1 MKNIFEQLIIL
12 TKFMT
17 RIPIPIKVDYDPK
30 KLGKSIKFFPFVG
43 LIIGFILYYTSIIL
57 VKFSKNNL
65 INALIVIVIELM
77 VVGII
82 HIDGLCD
89 TFDGLFSYR
98 EKEKMLE
105 IMKDSRLGSN
115 GALALIL
122 YFLIKFVLLYSLLM
136 EDQGETVF
144 AVLTYPVVARL
155 CSVISC
161 ASAPYARGSG
171 MGKTFVDNT
180 KTSGVV
186 IATLITVVY
195 SGAILFYMMGSQFN
209 YFLPLDLF
217 MKSFGV
223 NLLII
228 VILGLFAFS
237 FSKLIER
244 KIGGITGDT
253 LGALLEI
260 SSLVYIFL
268 LLVIPSFFLG

>member
-17 RIPIPIKVDYDPK
+17 RIPIPIKVNYDPK

-105 IMKDSRLGSN
+105 IMKDSRIGTN
-115 GALALIL
+115 GAIILVL
-122 YFLIKFVLLYSLLM
+122 YFIAKILFISEIFSINLKYLII
-136 EDQGETVF
+136 
-144 AVLTYPVVARL
+144 YPVLARL
-155 CSVISC
+155 ATPVNAAFSD
-161 ASAPYARGSG
+161 YARKNG
-171 MGKTFVDNT
+171 MSNFIISQNSAFEGIFSIILAVAL
-180 KTSGVV
+180 SF
-186 IATLITVVY
+186 LI
-195 SGAILFYMMGSQFN
+195 
-209 YFLPLDLF
+209 
-217 MKSFGV
+217 
-223 NLLII
+223 
-228 VILGLFAFS
+228 FS
-237 FSKLIER
+237 FKGFELFLGAFLFIIFFMQFVKK
-244 KIGGITGDT
+244 KIDGVTGDT
-253 LGALLEI
+253 MGAALELTTI
-260 SSLVYIFL
+260 FVLFLAIFL
-268 LLVIPSFFLG
+268 K

>member
-105 IMKDSRLGSN
+105 IMKDSRIGTN
-115 GALALIL
+115 GAIILVL
-122 YFLIKFVLLYSLLM
+122 YFIAKILFISEIFSINLKYLII
-136 EDQGETVF
+136 
-144 AVLTYPVVARL
+144 YPVLARL
-155 CSVISC
+155 ATPVNAAFSD
-161 ASAPYARGSG
+161 YARKNG
-171 MGKTFVDNT
+171 MSNFIILQNSAFEGIFSIILAAALSFLIFSFKGFELFLGAFLFIIFFMQFV
-180 KTSGVV
+180 KKKISGV
-186 IATLITVVY
+186 
-195 SGAILFYMMGSQFN
+195 
-209 YFLPLDLF
+209 
-217 MKSFGV
+217 
-223 NLLII
+223 
-228 VILGLFAFS
+228 
-237 FSKLIER
+237 
-244 KIGGITGDT
+244 TGDT
-253 LGALLEI
+253 MGAALELTAI
-260 SSLVYIFL
+260 FVLFLAIFL
-268 LLVIPSFFLG
+268 K

>member
-98 EKEKMLE
+98 EKEKILE
-105 IMKDSRLGSN
+105 IMKDSRIGTN
-115 GALALIL
+115 GAIILVL
-122 YFLIKFVLLYSLLM
+122 YFIAKILFISEIFSINLKYLII
-136 EDQGETVF
+136 
-144 AVLTYPVVARL
+144 YPVLARL
-155 CSVISC
+155 ATPVNAAFSD
-161 ASAPYARGSG
+161 YARKNG
-171 MGKTFVDNT
+171 MSNFIISQNSAFEGIFSIILAAALSFLIFSFKGFELFLGAFLFIIFFMQFV
-180 KTSGVV
+180 KKKISGV
-186 IATLITVVY
+186 
-195 SGAILFYMMGSQFN
+195 
-209 YFLPLDLF
+209 
-217 MKSFGV
+217 
-223 NLLII
+223 
-228 VILGLFAFS
+228 
-237 FSKLIER
+237 
-244 KIGGITGDT
+244 TGDT
-253 LGALLEI
+253 MGAALELTAI
-260 SSLVYIFL
+260 FVLFLAIFL
-268 LLVIPSFFLG
+268 K

>member
-105 IMKDSRLGSN
+105 IMKDSRIGTN
-115 GALALIL
+115 GAIILVL
-122 YFLIKFVLLYSLLM
+122 YFIAKILFISEIFSINLKYLII
-136 EDQGETVF
+136 
-144 AVLTYPVVARL
+144 YPVLARL
-155 CSVISC
+155 ATPINAAFSD
-161 ASAPYARGSG
+161 YARKNGI
-171 MGKTFVDNT
+171 DNC
-180 KTSGVV
+180 
-186 IATLITVVY
+186 Y
-195 SGAILFYMMGSQFN
+195 
-209 YFLPLDLF
+209 
-217 MKSFGV
+217 
-223 NLLII
+223 
-228 VILGLFAFS
+228 
-237 FSKLIER
+237 
-244 KIGGITGDT
+244 
-253 LGALLEI
+253 
-260 SSLVYIFL
+260 
-268 LLVIPSFFLG
+268 

>member
-105 IMKDSRLGSN
+105 IMKDSRIGTN
-115 GALALIL
+115 GAIILVL
-122 YFLIKFVLLYSLLM
+122 YFIAKILFISEIFSINLKYLII
-136 EDQGETVF
+136 
-144 AVLTYPVVARL
+144 YPVLARL
-155 CSVISC
+155 ATPVNAAFSD
-161 ASAPYARGSG
+161 YARKNG
-171 MGKTFVDNT
+171 MSNFIISQNSAFEGIFSIILAAALSFLIFSFKGFELFLGAFLFIIFFMQFV
-180 KTSGVV
+180 KKKISGV
-186 IATLITVVY
+186 
-195 SGAILFYMMGSQFN
+195 
-209 YFLPLDLF
+209 
-217 MKSFGV
+217 
-223 NLLII
+223 
-228 VILGLFAFS
+228 
-237 FSKLIER
+237 
-244 KIGGITGDT
+244 TGDT
-253 LGALLEI
+253 MGAALELTTI
-260 SSLVYIFL
+260 FVLFLAIFL
-268 LLVIPSFFLG
+268 K

>member
-105 IMKDSRLGSN
+105 IMKDSRIGTN
-115 GALALIL
+115 GAIILVLYFIAKILFISEIFSINLKYLIIYPVLARLATPVNAAFSDYARKNGMSNFIILQNATFEGIFSIILAAALSFLIL
-122 YFLIKFVLLYSLLM
+122 SFKGFEIFLGAFLFIIFFMQFVKKK
-136 EDQGETVF
+136 
-144 AVLTYPVVARL
+144 
-155 CSVISC
+155 I
-161 ASAPYARGSG
+161 
-171 MGKTFVDNT
+171 
-180 KTSGVV
+180 SGV
-186 IATLITVVY
+186 
-195 SGAILFYMMGSQFN
+195 
-209 YFLPLDLF
+209 
-217 MKSFGV
+217 
-223 NLLII
+223 
-228 VILGLFAFS
+228 
-237 FSKLIER
+237 
-244 KIGGITGDT
+244 TGDT
-253 LGALLEI
+253 MGAALELTTI
-260 SSLVYIFL
+260 FVLFLAIFL
-268 LLVIPSFFLG
+268 K

>member
-57 VKFSKNNL
+57 IKFSKNNL

-105 IMKDSRLGSN
+105 IMKDSRIGTN
-115 GALALIL
+115 GAIILVL
-122 YFLIKFVLLYSLLM
+122 YFIAKILFISEIFSINLKYLII
-136 EDQGETVF
+136 
-144 AVLTYPVVARL
+144 YPVLARL
-155 CSVISC
+155 ATPVNAAFSD
-161 ASAPYARGSG
+161 YARKNG
-171 MGKTFVDNT
+171 MSNFIISQNSAFEGIFSIILAAALSFLIFSFRGFELFLGAFLFIIFFMQFV
-180 KTSGVV
+180 KKKISGV
-186 IATLITVVY
+186 
-195 SGAILFYMMGSQFN
+195 
-209 YFLPLDLF
+209 
-217 MKSFGV
+217 
-223 NLLII
+223 
-228 VILGLFAFS
+228 
-237 FSKLIER
+237 
-244 KIGGITGDT
+244 TGDT
-253 LGALLEI
+253 MGAALELTTI
-260 SSLVYIFL
+260 FVLFLAIFL
-268 LLVIPSFFLG
+268 K

>member
-105 IMKDSRLGSN
+105 IMKDSRIGTN
-115 GALALIL
+115 GAIILVL
-122 YFLIKFVLLYSLLM
+122 YFIAKILFISEIFSINLKYLII
-136 EDQGETVF
+136 
-144 AVLTYPVVARL
+144 YPVLARL
-155 CSVISC
+155 ATPVNAAFSD
-161 ASAPYARGSG
+161 YARKNG
-171 MGKTFVDNT
+171 MSNFIISQNSAFEGIF
-180 KTSGVV
+180 S
-186 IATLITVVY
+186 IILAAALSFLI
-195 SGAILFYMMGSQFN
+195 
-209 YFLPLDLF
+209 
-217 MKSFGV
+217 
-223 NLLII
+223 
-228 VILGLFAFS
+228 FS
-237 FSKLIER
+237 FKGFELFLGAFLFIIFFMQFVKK
-244 KIGGITGDT
+244 KIDGVTGDT
-253 LGALLEI
+253 MGAALELTTI
-260 SSLVYIFL
+260 FVLFLAIFL
-268 LLVIPSFFLG
+268 K

>member
-43 LIIGFILYYTSIIL
+43 LIIGLILYYSSIIL

-105 IMKDSRLGSN
+105 IMKDSRIGTN
-115 GALALIL
+115 GAIILVL
-122 YFLIKFVLLYSLLM
+122 YFIAKILFISEIFSTNLKYLII
-136 EDQGETVF
+136 
-144 AVLTYPVVARL
+144 YPVLARL
-155 CSVISC
+155 ATPINAAFSD
-161 ASAPYARGSG
+161 YARKNG
-171 MGKTFVDNT
+171 MSNFIISQNSTFEGIFSIILAAALSFLIFSFKGFELFLGAFLFIIFFMQFV
-180 KTSGVV
+180 KKKISGV
-186 IATLITVVY
+186 
-195 SGAILFYMMGSQFN
+195 
-209 YFLPLDLF
+209 
-217 MKSFGV
+217 
-223 NLLII
+223 
-228 VILGLFAFS
+228 
-237 FSKLIER
+237 
-244 KIGGITGDT
+244 TGDT
-253 LGALLEI
+253 MGAALELTAI
-260 SSLVYIFL
+260 FVLFLAIFL
-268 LLVIPSFFLG
+268 K

>member
-43 LIIGFILYYTSIIL
+43 LIIGLILYYSSIIL

-105 IMKDSRLGSN
+105 IMKDSRIGTN
-115 GALALIL
+115 GAIILVL
-122 YFLIKFVLLYSLLM
+122 YFIAKILFISEIFSINLKYLII
-136 EDQGETVF
+136 
-144 AVLTYPVVARL
+144 YPVLARL
-155 CSVISC
+155 ATPINAAFSD
-161 ASAPYARGSG
+161 YARKNG
-171 MGKTFVDNT
+171 MSNFIISQNSTFEGIFSIILAAALSFLIFSFKGFELFLGAFLFIIFFMQFV
-180 KTSGVV
+180 KKKISGV
-186 IATLITVVY
+186 
-195 SGAILFYMMGSQFN
+195 
-209 YFLPLDLF
+209 
-217 MKSFGV
+217 
-223 NLLII
+223 
-228 VILGLFAFS
+228 
-237 FSKLIER
+237 
-244 KIGGITGDT
+244 TGDT
-253 LGALLEI
+253 MGAALE
-260 SSLVYIFL
+260 LTTIFVL
-268 LLVIPSFFLG
+268 FLA

>member
-43 LIIGFILYYTSIIL
+43 MIIGFILYYTSIIL

-105 IMKDSRLGSN
+105 IMKDSRIGTN
-115 GALALIL
+115 GAIILVL
-122 YFLIKFVLLYSLLM
+122 YFIAKILFISEIFSINLKYLII
-136 EDQGETVF
+136 
-144 AVLTYPVVARL
+144 YPVLARL
-155 CSVISC
+155 ATPVNAAFSD
-161 ASAPYARGSG
+161 YARKNG
-171 MGKTFVDNT
+171 MSNFIISQNSTFEGIFSIILAAALSFLIFSFKGFELFLGAFLFIIFFMQFV
-180 KTSGVV
+180 KKKISGV
-186 IATLITVVY
+186 
-195 SGAILFYMMGSQFN
+195 
-209 YFLPLDLF
+209 
-217 MKSFGV
+217 
-223 NLLII
+223 
-228 VILGLFAFS
+228 
-237 FSKLIER
+237 
-244 KIGGITGDT
+244 TGDT
-253 LGALLEI
+253 MGAALELTAI
-260 SSLVYIFL
+260 FVLFLAIFL
-268 LLVIPSFFLG
+268 K

>member
-43 LIIGFILYYTSIIL
+43 LIIGLILYYSSIIL

-105 IMKDSRLGSN
+105 IMKD
-115 GALALIL
+115 
-122 YFLIKFVLLYSLLM
+122 
-136 EDQGETVF
+136 
-144 AVLTYPVVARL
+144 
-155 CSVISC
+155 
-161 ASAPYARGSG
+161 
-171 MGKTFVDNT
+171 
-180 KTSGVV
+180 
-186 IATLITVVY
+186 
-195 SGAILFYMMGSQFN
+195 
-209 YFLPLDLF
+209 
-217 MKSFGV
+217 
-223 NLLII
+223 
-228 VILGLFAFS
+228 
-237 FSKLIER
+237 
-244 KIGGITGDT
+244 
-253 LGALLEI
+253 
-260 SSLVYIFL
+260 
-268 LLVIPSFFLG
+268 

>member
-105 IMKDSRLGSN
+105 IMKDSRIGTN
-115 GALALIL
+115 GAIILVL
-122 YFLIKFVLLYSLLM
+122 YFIAKILFISEIFSINLKYLII
-136 EDQGETVF
+136 
-144 AVLTYPVVARL
+144 YPVLARL
-155 CSVISC
+155 ATPVNAAFSD
-161 ASAPYARGSG
+161 YARKNG
-171 MGKTFVDNT
+171 MSNFIISQNSAFEGIFSIILAAALSFLIFSFKGFELFLGAFLFIIFFMQFV
-180 KTSGVV
+180 KKKISGV
-186 IATLITVVY
+186 
-195 SGAILFYMMGSQFN
+195 
-209 YFLPLDLF
+209 
-217 MKSFGV
+217 
-223 NLLII
+223 
-228 VILGLFAFS
+228 
-237 FSKLIER
+237 
-244 KIGGITGDT
+244 TGDT
-253 LGALLEI
+253 MGAALELTAI
-260 SSLVYIFL
+260 FVLFLAIFL
-268 LLVIPSFFLG
+268 KWEKGKNYDRVIIY

>member
-43 LIIGFILYYTSIIL
+43 LIIGFILYYTSVIL

-105 IMKDSRLGSN
+105 IMKDSRIGTN
-115 GALALIL
+115 GAIILVL
-122 YFLIKFVLLYSLLM
+122 YFIAKILFISEIFSINLKYLII
-136 EDQGETVF
+136 
-144 AVLTYPVVARL
+144 YPVLARL
-155 CSVISC
+155 ATPVNAAFSD
-161 ASAPYARGSG
+161 YARKNG
-171 MGKTFVDNT
+171 MSNFIISQNSAFEGIFSIILAAALSFLIFSFKGFELFLGAFLFIIFFMQFV
-180 KTSGVV
+180 KKKISGV
-186 IATLITVVY
+186 
-195 SGAILFYMMGSQFN
+195 
-209 YFLPLDLF
+209 
-217 MKSFGV
+217 
-223 NLLII
+223 
-228 VILGLFAFS
+228 
-237 FSKLIER
+237 
-244 KIGGITGDT
+244 TGDT
-253 LGALLEI
+253 MGAALELTAI
-260 SSLVYIFL
+260 FVLFLAIFL
-268 LLVIPSFFLG
+268 K